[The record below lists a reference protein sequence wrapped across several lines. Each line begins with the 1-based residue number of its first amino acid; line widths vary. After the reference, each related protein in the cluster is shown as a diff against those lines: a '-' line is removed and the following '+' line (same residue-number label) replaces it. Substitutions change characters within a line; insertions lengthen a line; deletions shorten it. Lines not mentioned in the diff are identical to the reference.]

1 MPKLHG
7 SIAAGHAKTVEAG
20 LEMLQLG
27 GNAFDAAVAGVLA
40 SFVVEPT
47 LTSPAGGGFLLAHPA
62 TGQNLLFDF
71 FTQTPQ
77 RQRDLSQVD
86 FRPAVV
92 DFGGV
97 TQEFQI
103 GLGSV
108 AVPGTI
114 GGLLQVHQRLGK
126 LPLQAVAAPAI
137 QYARTGVEFTA
148 FQAYCF
154 GILAPILLDNPGTR
168 QVFAPDGAL
177 PVAGSLWRM
186 PDLAESLAYLVEA
199 GAAGFYQGDLARQ
212 LVQDCQTQGGH
223 LTMADLRDY
232 RVIERQ
238 PLSLRYRD
246 RTVLTNPPPSA
257 GGALIAFALKL
268 LEPIDFSRVQFGRR
282 EHLQLLARVMQLTNM
297 ARKDSFDTQ
306 LYTADVA
313 ERFLDLQHLAAYQG
327 LINSRQISGS
337 NKWGSTTHLSVIDS
351 EGNAASVTTSN
362 GEGSAYVIP
371 GTGIMTNNMLGEA
384 DLHPHGFHNWQTNL
398 RISSMMAPTLILDH
412 GQPEVALGSGGANR
426 IRTAILQVISN
437 LLDFGMTVEQ
447 AVNSPRVHWED
458 GVFNVEPGFEQLT
471 IDPTQFPF
479 DETLELWPQPNM
491 FFGGVHT
498 ASHSL
503 SQAAPQPSISQQATP
518 LNPQFMAAGDQR
530 RDGKARIG

>member
-7 SIAAGHAKTVEAG
+7 SIAAGHTKTVEAG

-40 SFVVEPT
+40 SFVVEPS

-62 TGQNLLFDF
+62 TGPNILFDF

-77 RQRDLSQVD
+77 QRNLSQVD

-92 DFGGV
+92 NFGSV

-103 GLGSV
+103 GLGSM

-114 GGLLQVHQRLGK
+114 GGLLHVHRRLGR
-126 LPLQAVAAPAI
+126 LPLQAVAEPAI

-154 GILAPILLDNPGTR
+154 GILAPILLDNAGTR
-168 QVFAPDGAL
+168 QVFAPDGSL
-177 PVAGSLWRM
+177 PVAGSLWSM
-186 PDLAESLAYLVEA
+186 PDLAESLLYLIKA
-199 GAAGFYQGDLARQ
+199 GSIGFYEGELAHQ
-212 LVQDCQTQGGH
+212 LVQDCQMQGGH
-223 LTMADLRDY
+223 LTLADLRDY

-268 LEPIDFSRVQFGRR
+268 LEPMDLSRVPFGST
-282 EHLQLLARVMQLTNM
+282 EHLQRLARVMQMTNL
-297 ARKDSFDTQ
+297 ARKDSFDSQ
-306 LYTADVA
+306 LYAVDVA
-313 ERFLDLQHLAAYQG
+313 ERFLDPHHLAAYQG
-327 LINSRQISGS
+327 LIGGT

-384 DLHPHGFHNWQTNL
+384 DLHPQGFHNWRTNL
-398 RISSMMAPTLILDH
+398 RISSMMAPTLILH
-412 GQPEVALGSGGANR
+412 RGQPEVALGSGGANR
-426 IRTAILQVISN
+426 IRTAMLQVISN

-447 AVNSPRVHWED
+447 SVNSPRVHWED
-458 GVFNVEPGFEQLT
+458 GIFNVEPGFEQLT

-479 DETLELWPQPNM
+479 NETLELWAEPNM
-491 FFGGVHT
+491 FFGGVH
-498 ASHSL
+498 AVSCNL
-503 SQAAPQPSISQQATP
+503 SQPDTEFSPEFTG
-518 LNPQFMAAGDQR
+518 AGDQR
-530 RDGKARIG
+530 RGGEARIG